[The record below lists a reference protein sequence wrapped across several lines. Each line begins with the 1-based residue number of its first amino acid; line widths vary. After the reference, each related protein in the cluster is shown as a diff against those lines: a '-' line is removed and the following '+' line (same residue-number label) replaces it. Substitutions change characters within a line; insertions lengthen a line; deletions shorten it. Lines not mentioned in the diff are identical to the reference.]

1 MKMLFKDS
9 LKLCSIIFIFAV
21 ILTSIVNNLHLDI
34 TVATWAYDSSS
45 SFARFIRDDTMNPII
60 VLSLIF
66 LTSAIA
72 IKKYDINFGNVKT
85 FRQVCLVWVAVV
97 LLGSAL
103 IVNGI
108 LKPFVERPRPKD
120 TIILQG
126 DYEFRKPIEVIGTT
140 GGMKSFPS
148 GHASMG
154 FLFLA
159 PFFLLYLKRH
169 YKLSATFLGLGLTF
183 GCIIGYGRIVI
194 GAHFLTDVIWSGTIM
209 SILSILC
216 AHWVLAKTEDNKQ
229 LFKSRKNMAN
239 LTLKNA

>member
-1 MKMLFKDS
+1 MLFKDA
-9 LKLCSIIFIFAV
+9 LKLCSLIFIFAV
-21 ILTSIVNNLHLDI
+21 ILTSIINNLHLDV
-34 TVATWAYDSSS
+34 TVTNWAYDNSSQ
-45 SFARFIRDDTMNPII
+45 FARFIRDDTMNPII
-60 VLSLIF
+60 AISLML

-72 IKKYDINFGNVKT
+72 IKKYDINFGNAKT

-120 TIILQG
+120 TVILQG
-126 DYEFRKPIEVIGTT
+126 DHEFRTPIEVIGTAKS
-140 GGMKSFPS
+140 MKSFPS

-154 FLFLA
+154 FLFLS

-169 YKLSATFLGLGLTF
+169 YKLSATFLILGLTL
-183 GCIIGYGRIVI
+183 GSIIGYGRIVI
-194 GAHFLTDVIWSGTIM
+194 GAHFLTDVLWSATIM

-216 AHWVLAKTEDNKQ
+216 SYWILAKTEDNKQ
-229 LFKSRKNMAN
+229 LFRSSRNVDK